1 MASGGGKMRNLII
14 SMKQGTL
21 PILLLALFVP
31 SLKAQSGTYASSAEY
46 QGMLEELHT
55 PAPSPIFLA
64 TGQRPLP
71 DDSLKVKQ
79 QNTRTT
85 LTLKTQ
91 SLQITIDRQAAT
103 LTLLNLQT
111 HADWVFSLP
120 DQTAAITSITRQQ
133 NNWTI
138 PLSNINL

>member
-1 MASGGGKMRNLII
+1 MNAFPALRASKYL
-14 SMKQGTL
+14 S
-21 PILLLALFVP
+21 ILCLALFAL

-46 QGMLEELHT
+46 QGMLEELHA

-64 TGQRPLP
+64 TGVRPVSEP
-71 DDSLKVKQ
+71 GLKVKQ

-91 SLQITIDRQAAT
+91 SMQITIDRQAAT

-111 HADWVFSLP
+111 HASWVFSLADP
-120 DQTAAITSITRQQ
+120 TAATPPPL
-133 NNWTI
+133 I
-138 PLSNINL
+138 PGPLATKGGGVR